1 MEKPTQQPIADAAS
15 PELPNGHNGLDRPDR
30 SDGIAHHR
38 AVKQLQSE
46 RTTPNL
52 HLEDRQRL
60 SPSGASAVGLA
71 VTLNGPATPQP
82 AQSIP
87 EPPNDLVIAA
97 HLGAIPGPLQQ
108 WERYQIQKL
117 LGQGGMG
124 TVFLARDRRLG
135 RSVAIKWLRVPSAEA
150 AERLQQE
157 ARAQARLDHSGICK
171 VFEVGEFHGQPYIAM
186 EYINGQPLNLAVRG
200 KCLEQKVMLMRQIAL
215 AVHAAHCQGILH
227 RDIKPANI
235 LVCTTEAES
244 SDDGGIGLRPVLM
257 DFGLARDALGPQRL
271 TQTGV
276 IMGTPHYM
284 APEQARGQ
292 ARHLDRR
299 ADVYSLGAVLHEL
312 LAGKPPFDAENE
324 VELLLS
330 VLNQDP
336 PSLRQIEASV
346 PPDLEVIVLKCL
358 QKEPAQRYES
368 ALALAEDLGRYLR
381 GEPIVARP
389 ASTLYRLR
397 RLAQRHRAWVA
408 VAALLLISLSCFGL
422 MTARARQE
430 RHVAA
435 ERAKEREQL
444 AAQLGKTVTEMKLF
458 LRVAYSLP
466 PHDLRREQKLIRTR
480 LEQLEQQLQRSD
492 ASLKGALEGVIG
504 QGYLV
509 LGDNASAVQYL
520 ERALAHGYEKRGVHL
535 SLGQALGRRFEQ
547 QRDTLRRSAAEDQ
560 FKPQVEALRRQYVV
574 RARQEL
580 QQGSDAEPG
589 SADYIDALL
598 HYYESDSPEALA
610 KALAGAR
617 KVQEET
623 PWFLEPF
630 DLEVKIRIEQIS
642 AQLARGQLDDRQQVA
657 EVQATLSRA
666 IELARSYPNFYMSSV
681 QFSLIMLKLA
691 LFSGGHPKD
700 VESIY
705 LAGIERGKVAVTL
718 LPESGEAHD
727 QLARL
732 YSYWSYF
739 NTLHNKDSGDALE
752 QGLKVL
758 ALADKLPPER
768 AEHYFVRG
776 RLRDALSLRKWHDGA
791 STLPE
796 LAEAIGDIRKASS
809 LDPGNADYLNTL
821 AVLLDSQAKWRQEHG
836 GDSLALWKECIAA
849 GERASALQPQQA
861 ILRANLASFRMELAL
876 DYLAHGI
883 DPTAEISRARAELQ
897 AALAINPNVPTTRDA
912 QLFLTSVELRQQ
924 LEAGQVITAQ
934 AAELIER
941 HRKMTEQSPT
951 VRTAWEARLQA
962 GLLYGEALLRKGESP
977 EPAITSGLA
986 DLQAA
991 VRALPLPGVQAD
1003 FGGKFLLLRARWL
1016 LRAGKSPLP
1025 VLTMFAA
1032 LPKVTLGPQSEGKL
1046 ASIELTRAQLLRL
1059 AASWQSSHG
1068 PKATAATAAAT
1079 TAATPASAT
1088 IDQGLAALDEADRLA
1103 GGLVARAQ
1111 AERGALLALK
1121 AQALTDPSAKKQA
1134 AREATALLQAA
1145 LHDSPPL
1152 TADYRSYLEAAAP
1165 L

>member
-1 MEKPTQQPIADAAS
+1 MEKPTQESVADAAA
-15 PELPNGHNGLDRPDR
+15 PVLP
-30 SDGIAHHR
+30 
-38 AVKQLQSE
+38 
-46 RTTPNL
+46 TTPNV
-52 HLEDRQRL
+52 HLDDRREDWDR
-60 SPSGASAVGLA
+60 SPRSGAIDVEFAR
-71 VTLNGPATPQP
+71 TLNGPATPQP
-82 AQSIP
+82 AQSNP
-87 EPPNDLVIAA
+87 GPPSDLALAA

-135 RSVAIKWLRVPSAEA
+135 RPVAIKWLRVPSTEA

-186 EYINGQPLNLAVRG
+186 EYINGQPLNVAVWR

-244 SDDGGIGLRPVLM
+244 SDDGGTGLRPVLM

-336 PSLRQIEASV
+336 PPLRQVEPSV

-408 VAALLLISLSCFGL
+408 VGGLLLASLVCFL
-422 MTARARQE
+422 LLVTRARQE
-430 RHVAA
+430 QRVAA

-444 AAQLGKTVTEMKLF
+444 AAQLGKTVTELKLF

-480 LEQLEQQLQRSD
+480 LEQLEQQLQSSEP
-492 ASLKGALEGVIG
+492 SLKGALEGALG

-520 ERALAHGYEKRGVHL
+520 ERALQHGYEKRGVHL
-535 SLGQALGRRFEQ
+535 ALGQALGRIFEQ
-547 QRDTLRRSAAEDQ
+547 KRDTLRRSAAEDQ
-560 FKPQVEALRRQYVV
+560 LKPQIEALRREYVV

-580 QQGSDAEPG
+580 HQGSEAELG
-589 SADYIDALL
+589 SADYVDALL
-598 HYYESDSPEALA
+598 HFYESDSAEALA

-617 KVQEET
+617 KVQSET
-623 PWFLEPF
+623 PWLLEPF
-630 DLEVKIRIEQIS
+630 DLEVKILIEQIS
-642 AQLARGQLDDRQQVA
+642 EHLARGQLDGKKEVA
-657 EVQATLSRA
+657 EVQSTLARA
-666 IELARSYPNFYMSSV
+666 IELARSYPNFYLSST
-681 QFSLIMLKLA
+681 QYSLVMLKLA
-691 LFSGGHPKD
+691 LFSGGSPQQ

-705 LAGIERGKVAVTL
+705 LDGVERGKVAITL

-732 YSYWSYF
+732 YSYWAYF
-739 NTLHNKDSGDALE
+739 NTTHNKSSGDALE
-752 QGLKVL
+752 QGLKVI

-776 RLRDALSLRKWHDGA
+776 RLRDLLALQKWHEGA
-791 STLPE
+791 VVLPE
-796 LAEAIGDIRKASS
+796 LEQAIEDIKKASR
-809 LDPGNADYLNTL
+809 LDPGNVDYLNTL
-821 AVLLDSQAKWRQEHG
+821 AVLLEARAKWRQEHG
-836 GDSLALWKECIAA
+836 GDSLSLFKESIAA
-849 GERASALQPQQA
+849 GERARALRPQQA
-861 ILRANLASFRMELAL
+861 IVRSNLAAFRIDLAL
-876 DYLAHGI
+876 DYIEHGL
-883 DPTAEISRARAELQ
+883 DPSAELGRARVDLQ
-897 AALAINPNVPTTRDA
+897 AALAINPGLPTARDG
-912 QLFLTSVELRQQ
+912 QLLLESVELRQQ
-924 LEAGQVITAQ
+924 LEAGQDIATR
-934 AAELIER
+934 AAELVKR
-941 HRKMTEQSPT
+941 SRAMTQESSTSGQGWDALL
-951 VRTAWEARLQA
+951 RA

-977 EPAITSGLA
+977 EPAIASGLA
-986 DLQAA
+986 DLQAG
-991 VRALPLPGVQAD
+991 VRAASLALGVQTD

-1016 LRAGKSPLP
+1016 LRTGKSPLP
-1025 VLTMFAA
+1025 LVAALAA
-1032 LPKVTLGPQSEGKL
+1032 LPKVTLGLQSQGKL
-1046 ASIELTRAQLLRL
+1046 ASIELTRAQLLRMI
-1059 AASWQSSHG
+1059 ADWQSSHG
-1068 PKATAATAAAT
+1068 QGQKTAV
-1079 TAATPASAT
+1079 T
-1088 IDQGLAALDEADRLA
+1088 IDQGLAAVAESERLA
-1103 GGLVARAQ
+1103 GGSLARAQ

-1121 AQALTDPSAKKQA
+1121 AQTLTDPSARRQA
-1134 AREATALLQAA
+1134 GKDAAAILEAA
-1145 LHDSPPL
+1145 LRDCPPL
-1152 TADYRSYLEAAAP
+1152 ALSHRSYLEAAAR
-1165 L
+1165 LQ